1 MRLNK
6 FLKEY
11 KKLYRL
17 YFNGKVFVAFDTE
30 TTSLSP
36 STGRI
41 IEIGAVKF
49 SKDGVIGRW
58 SSLFNPGTPIPPFI
72 SELTHITDSMVCD
85 APKIESK
92 LRDFITFAGD
102 SILIAHNAQ
111 FDLNFYSFECGNSG
125 LIYPKNQVIDT
136 LPYSRWAYPTMEK
149 HKLAFLAEALKLNAG
164 QNHRALDD
172 AETCMQLFERII
184 KDTTKDYI

>member
-6 FLKEY
+6 FLKDY

-17 YFNGKVFVAFDTE
+17 YYSGKVFVAFDTE

-49 SKDGVIGRW
+49 SKDGVIDRW
-58 SSLFNPGTPIPPFI
+58 TNLFNPGTSIPPFI
-72 SELTHITDSMVCD
+72 SQLTHITDSMVNN
-85 APKIESK
+85 APKIETK
-92 LRDFITFAGD
+92 LREFVNFIED

-111 FDLNFYSFECGNSG
+111 FDLNFLNFECTNSG
-125 LIYPKNQVIDT
+125 LIYPRNNVIDT
-136 LPYSRWAYPTMEK
+136 LPYSRWAYPTMER
-149 HKLAFLAEALKLNAG
+149 HKLQFLAEALNINAG
-164 QNHRALDD
+164 QNHRAQDD

-184 KDTTKDYI
+184 KDTTKDNI